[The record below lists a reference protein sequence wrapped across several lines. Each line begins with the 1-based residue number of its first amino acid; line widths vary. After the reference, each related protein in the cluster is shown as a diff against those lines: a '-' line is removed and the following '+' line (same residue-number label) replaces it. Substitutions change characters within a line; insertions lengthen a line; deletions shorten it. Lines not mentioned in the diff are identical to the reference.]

1 MSIPGI
7 DAESL
12 LMALDLEGIACSAGS
27 ACQSGSVAPSHV
39 LSAMGVR
46 PDLGSSAIRMSLG
59 SLTTPEAIAHVAR
72 RFPALVNK
80 ARGCSRA
87 A

>member
-1 MSIPGI
+1 
-7 DAESL
+7 
-12 LMALDLEGIACSAGS
+12 
-27 ACQSGSVAPSHV
+27 
-39 LSAMGVR
+39 VR

-59 SLTTPEAIAHVAR
+59 SLTTAEAIRHVAQ

-80 ARGCSRA
+80 ARDYSGVA